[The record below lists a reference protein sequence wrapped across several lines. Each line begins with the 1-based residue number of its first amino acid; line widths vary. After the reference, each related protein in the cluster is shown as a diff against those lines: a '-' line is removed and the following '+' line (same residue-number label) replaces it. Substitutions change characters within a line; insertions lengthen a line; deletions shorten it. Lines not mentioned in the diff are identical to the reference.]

1 MKTRTD
7 SDTNLRT
14 ETDDQ
19 RGGSEWELIK
29 ILLERDGHS
38 NKMNTTTKHISNS
51 TTQLGQDHVATG
63 VLLVLGT
70 NALPSE
76 PKLTNTRSG
85 NLHGLLP
92 VLHRS
97 DRWPASVRPVN
108 STGQVGGY
116 RSRTTNIP
124 GSLSDSS
131 RPWKK
136 NRLQNTTATKE
147 NPSQNLAKQLQ
158 TSQELT
164 SRTTGQNH
172 TNKAVP
178 RDKSYQGLAPIRP
191 VKSTGQTGRAWAARD
206 EQHPRVN
213 SLKSNS
219 DLPIRST
226 DSNKTLSIVGT
237 PHGYSIDKL
246 WSTNTR

>member
-1 MKTRTD
+1 
-7 SDTNLRT
+7 
-14 ETDDQ
+14 
-19 RGGSEWELIK
+19 
-29 ILLERDGHS
+29 
-38 NKMNTTTKHISNS
+38 MNTTTKHISDS
-51 TTQLGQDHVATG
+51 TTQLGQDRVATG

-108 STGQVGGY
+108 STGQVSGY

-136 NRLQNTTATKE
+136 PPPKHNCNKGKPLPKPSKTTPK
-147 NPSQNLAKQLQ
+147 
-158 TSQELT
+158 SQELT

-213 SLKSNS
+213 LSN
-219 DLPIRST
+219 LTPISRFAPQ
-226 DSNKTLSIVGT
+226 IR
-237 PHGYSIDKL
+237 
-246 WSTNTR
+246 TRLCG